1 MRKKSAILKICLFLT
16 FFLFSLNSWAQ
27 FITVSGYITEKG
39 SGESMISA
47 SVFEQNSRK
56 GTVTNTF
63 GFYSL
68 TLPAGNFDLQ
78 FSYVGYSPEFLKIE
92 ISKDTIINIEL
103 ETATTLKEVTVS
115 GHQKIA
121 GVQSTQMSAIEV
133 PISQIKMVPTLFGE
147 ADLIKALQL
156 LPGVQSGTEGF
167 TGFYVRGG
175 GPDENLFLLDGIPLY
190 NVNHLAGFFSVF
202 NPDAIKNVTLYKGN
216 FPARFGGRLSS
227 VVDVHMNDGNNER
240 IKGSF
245 SIGAISSKINLDGPI
260 NKGKTTFNFSA
271 RRTYGD
277 LIIKPAMWYAS
288 LENDMG
294 IGNAS
299 AGYYFYDLNAKV
311 NHKFS
316 DTDRLF
322 VSFYMGDDV
331 VYTKFRDSY
340 GSNDFYE
347 SESYAKIDM
356 NWGNLMTAVRWNHL
370 ITNKL
375 FMNATAAYTRYRY
388 DMGVGSEFS
397 STNYTTTP
405 PEYDYEDIY
414 LGYKS
419 GIEDLSLKLDF
430 DYSPHPNHDIKFG
443 FNYLYHT
450 FKPGVTVF
458 QIKMQEDTNIVNSN
472 TTIGNANVSSHE
484 TMWYAEDNIDL
495 GHALKA
501 NLGLHLSSFNVQ
513 GRFYSSLQPRAS
525 IRALFNENL
534 SFKAGYAA
542 MSQYIHLLSNSSISL
557 PTDLWVPVTK
567 RIEPMHSHQVSAGLF
582 YNLNNIVDLSVEAYY
597 KSMSNLL
604 EYRDGATFLGSSTGW
619 EDKVAMGRGWA
630 YGVEFLAQKTV
641 GNTTGWLGYTW
652 AKTERLFDRPGEEI
666 NFGKVFP
673 AKYDRRHDISLVVSH
688 KFSAKFD
695 AALTWVYATG
705 NAGTLGLQVIPNAQT
720 PDNYYW
726 YINNNENT
734 YIESRNNFR
743 MPAYHRMDLAFNFH
757 KQKKHGIRTWNLSF
771 YNAYNNNNP
780 FVVLPTT
787 ESDVIHNP
795 VTGEYIWTSRKVL
808 KQYSIFPIIP
818 SLSYSYKW

>member
-1 MRKKSAILKICLFLT
+1 MGTSKLKVFITLIS
-16 FFLFSLNSWAQ
+16 FFIISNSWAQ
-27 FITVSGYITEKG
+27 FITISGYITEKG

-56 GTVTNTF
+56 GTVSNSF

-78 FSYVGYSPEFLKIE
+78 FSYVGYSPEFVNLKLN
-92 ISKDTIINIEL
+92 KDTIINVQL
-103 ETATTLKEVTVS
+103 DPALTLSEVTVT

-227 VVDVHMNDGNNER
+227 VIDVHMNDGNNEK
-240 IKGSF
+240 IHGNF
-245 SIGAISSKINLDGPI
+245 SIGAISSKINIDGPI

-277 LIIKPAMWYAS
+277 LIIKPVMWYAS
-288 LENDMG
+288 LDQNMD
-294 IGNAS
+294 IGDAS
-299 AGYYFYDLNAKV
+299 AGYYFYDINAKI

-316 DTDRLF
+316 DTDRLIA
-322 VSFYMGDDV
+322 SFYMGDDV
-331 VYTKFRDSY
+331 IYSKFKDSY
-340 GSNDFYE
+340 GSNEYFKT
-347 SESYAKIDM
+347 ESYMKMDM

-370 ITNKL
+370 ISNKL
-375 FMNATAAYTRYRY
+375 FMNTTAAYTRYRY

-397 STNYTTTP
+397 FTDLTKNP
-405 PEYDYEDIY
+405 PQYDYEDIY
-414 LGYKS
+414 IGYKS
-419 GIEDLSLKLDF
+419 GIEDLSFKLDF
-430 DYSPHPNHDIKFG
+430 DYSPHPNHDVKFG
-443 FNYLYHT
+443 FNYLNHT
-450 FKPGVTVF
+450 FKPGVSVAQF
-458 QIKMQEDTNIVNSN
+458 KMQQDTNVVNTD
-472 TTIGNANVSSHE
+472 TTIGNNNVGSHE

-495 GHALKA
+495 GHAFKA
-501 NLGLHLSSFNVQ
+501 NLGLHLSTFNVQ
-513 GRFYSSLQPRAS
+513 GKFYSSLQPRIS
-525 IRALFNENL
+525 VRALFSDNL

-542 MSQYIHLLSNSSISL
+542 MSQYIHLLSNSNISL

-567 RIEPMHSHQVSAGLF
+567 RIEPMRSHQVSAGFF
-582 YNLNNIVDLSVEAYY
+582 YNLNNIVDLSLEAYY
-597 KSMSNLL
+597 KTMFNLL

-630 YGVEFLAQKTV
+630 YGIEFLAQKTI

-652 AKTERLFDRPGEEI
+652 AKTERLFDRPGEEL
-666 NFGKVFP
+666 NFGRVFP

-688 KFSAKFD
+688 KFSKRFD

-705 NAGTLGLQVIPNAQT
+705 NAGTLGLQVIPGT
-720 PDNYYW
+720 EVPDTYPWEYNGE
-726 YINNNENT
+726 IT

-757 KQKKHGIRTWNLSF
+757 KQKKHGMRTWNLSF

-780 FVVLPTT
+780 FIVLPMT
-787 ESDVIHNP
+787 ESDVTYNP
-795 VTGEYIWTSRKVL
+795 ITNEYIWTSRKTL

>member
-1 MRKKSAILKICLFLT
+1 MKSRSLSLYLSFLFL
-16 FFLFSLNSWAQ
+16 LFSSSIGAQ
-27 FITVSGYITEKG
+27 FVTISGYITEKG

-56 GTVTNTF
+56 GAVSNTF

-68 TLPAGNFDLQ
+68 TLPSGQFDLQ
-78 FSYVGYSPEFLKIE
+78 FSYVGYIPAFLNLNLL
-92 ISKDTIINIEL
+92 KDTLINIEL
-103 ETATTLKEVTVS
+103 EPALTLKEVTVT

-121 GVQSTQMSAIEV
+121 GVQSSQMSAIEV

-240 IKGSF
+240 IKGNL
-245 SIGAISSKINLDGPI
+245 SIGAISSKINMDGPI

-277 LIIKPAMWYAS
+277 LIIRPAMWYAA
-288 LENDMG
+288 LEQGMD
-294 IGNAS
+294 IGDAS
-299 AGYYFYDLNAKV
+299 AGYYFYDVNAKI

-316 DTDRLF
+316 DTDRIIA
-322 VSFYMGDDV
+322 SFYMGDDV
-331 VYTKFRDSY
+331 VFSKFRDSY
-340 GSNDFYE
+340 GSNEYVK
-347 SESYAKIDM
+347 SESYMKMDM
-356 NWGNLMTAVRWNHL
+356 NWGNFMTAVRWNHL

-375 FMNATAAYTRYRY
+375 FMNTTAAFTRYRN
-388 DMGVGSEFS
+388 DMGMGGEYSF
-397 STNYTTTP
+397 TDLTQNP
-405 PEYDYEDIY
+405 PGHLYESVY
-414 LGYKS
+414 MGYKS
-419 GIEDLSLKLDF
+419 GIEDFSLKLDF
-430 DYSPHPNHDIKFG
+430 DYVPHPNHDMKFG
-443 FNYLYHT
+443 LNYLHHN
-450 FKPGVTVF
+450 FRPGVTVA
-458 QIKMQEDTNIVNSN
+458 QMKSEQDTTINDFNM
-472 TTIGNANVSSHE
+472 TIGNANVGSHE
-484 TMWYAEDNIDL
+484 TMGYVEDNIDL

-501 NLGLHLSSFNVQ
+501 NLGLHLSTFNVQ
-513 GRFYSSLQPRAS
+513 GKFYSSFQPRAS
-525 IRALFNENL
+525 LRALLSDKL

-542 MSQYIHLLSNSSISL
+542 MTQYIHLLSNSNISL

-567 RIEPMHSHQVSAGLF
+567 RIEPMRSHQVSAGFF
-582 YNLNNIVDLSVEAYY
+582 YNLNNIVDLSLETYY
-597 KSMSNLL
+597 KSMFNLL
-604 EYRDGATFLGSSTGW
+604 EYKDGATFLGSSTGW
-619 EDKVAMGRGWA
+619 EDKVVSGRGWA
-630 YGVEFLAQKTV
+630 YGVEFLAQKTI

-673 AKYDRRHDISLVVSH
+673 SKYDRRHDISLVVSH
-688 KFSAKFD
+688 KFSEKFD

-705 NAGTLGLQVIPNAQT
+705 NTGTLGLQIIPGYEV
-720 PDNYYW
+720 PDTDPWQYNQD
-726 YINNNENT
+726 IT
-734 YIESRNNFR
+734 YIDRRNNFR

-780 FVVLPTT
+780 FIVLPTT
-787 ESDVIHNP
+787 ETDVTYNP
-795 VTGEYIWTSRKVL
+795 ITQTYTWTSRKAL